1 MNRAERERQYVSA
14 IERATAKSLR
24 VSTAEAVEVFDACAI
39 QVLSRVDSPA
49 EALELR
55 RRIAEA
61 KISVLFERHDAL
73 VEFSKAWAEL
83 ESLGYSSNEREAS
96 MLVYALKVRQD
107 EGQTFPFD
115 RAALLFRLD
124 KNISEMRREGA
135 GSVAIADHFL
145 MVRRSLL

>member
-14 IERATAKSLR
+14 IERATATSLR
-24 VSTAEAVEVFDACAI
+24 VSTAEAIEVFDACAI

-61 KISVLFERHDAL
+61 KVSVLFERHDAL

-124 KNISEMRREGA
+124 KKISEMRGKGLGQA
-135 GSVAIADHFL
+135 
-145 MVRRSLL
+145 RSQTTF